1 MKRLIFC
8 LAASALL
15 LSACS
20 GQRVLMPT
28 PNVYQGSDAKTLFT
42 GLPENLRSNEIDL
55 LYVTDRVPETDENG
69 QFAYGYGR
77 SYSLAFG
84 SARIA
89 LQPDMPWEEL
99 QRASLMEQRD
109 PEITLHL
116 TGIEEIGRFPE
127 TPYLVR
133 RIDGILELEAKT
145 AREIAEATELMEA
158 TLAKRLA
165 DSPRNEI
172 VLFVHGFNN
181 DFEYAAGTAAEL
193 WHFLGREHVQ
203 VLYTWPAGRGGAR
216 GYNYDRE
223 SGEFT
228 VYHLKRTI
236 ERLATTPGVEKL
248 HLVAH
253 SRGTDV
259 LTTAVRELIFEY
271 RDTGRATAPL
281 LNIENVIL
289 AAPDLDLDVTLQRLA
304 SDHLNEDVGD
314 VVFYTFSEDKAIGF
328 SSKLFRSKRRMGQL
342 NVGDVAE
349 HRKGALAA
357 VEGLAFIDLEEAPD
371 SLGHGYFHGSPEASS
386 DLIMTIRYGLKPGG
400 ENGRPLKPLGPVFW
414 RIEKGYPFAIQGD

>member
-1 MKRLIFC
+1 MTRLISC
-8 LAASALL
+8 LVASIMA

-20 GQRVLMPT
+20 SQRALMPV
-28 PNVYQGSDAKTLFT
+28 PNVYQGDNAKPLFSE
-42 GLPENLRSNEIDL
+42 LPESLRSNEIDL
-55 LYVTDRVPETDENG
+55 LYVTDRLPERDENA
-69 QFAYGYGR
+69 QFTYGYGR

-84 SARIA
+84 SVRIA
-89 LQPDMPWEEL
+89 LDPEMSWDEL
-99 QRASLMEQRD
+99 ERISLMEERD
-109 PEITLHL
+109 PEITLCL
-116 TGIEEIGRFPE
+116 AGIEEIGRFPE
-127 TPYLVR
+127 TPYAAR
-133 RIDGILELEAKT
+133 RINGLLELQPET
-145 AREIAEATELMEA
+145 ARGIAEASELMEVTVA
-158 TLAKRLA
+158 ERLA
-165 DSPRNEI
+165 TSPKNEI

-236 ERLATTPGVEKL
+236 ERLAMIPGVEKL

-259 LTTAVRELIFEY
+259 LTSAVRELIFEY
-271 RDTGRATAPL
+271 RNSNVASRPL
-281 LNIENVIL
+281 LNIENIVL

-328 SSKLFRSKRRMGQL
+328 SSILFRSKRRMGQL
-342 NVGDVAE
+342 NIDDVAD
-349 HRKGALAA
+349 HRKGALAD
-357 VEGLAFIDLEEAPD
+357 VQGLAFVDLEEAPD
-371 SLGHGYFHGSPEASS
+371 SLGHGYFHASPEASS
-386 DLIMTIRYGLKPGG
+386 DLIMTIRYGMKPGE
-400 ENGRPLKPLGPVFW
+400 ENGRPLTSIGMVFW
-414 RIEKGYPFAIQGD
+414 RMYKGYPHAENRN

>member
-1 MKRLIFC
+1 MTRLIIC
-8 LAASALL
+8 LAASILV

-20 GQRVLMPT
+20 SQRVLMPA
-28 PNVYQGSDAKTLFT
+28 PNVYQGSDAKSLFT
-42 GLPENLRSNEIDL
+42 ELPDSLRSNEIDL
-55 LYVTDRVPETDENG
+55 LYVTDRLPETGEDG
-69 QFAYGYGR
+69 RFMYGYGR

-84 SARIA
+84 STRIA
-89 LQPDMPWEEL
+89 LEPDMSWDEL
-99 QRASLMEQRD
+99 ERVSLMEERD
-109 PEITLHL
+109 PRITLRL
-116 TGIEEIGRFPE
+116 TDIEEIGRFPD
-127 TPYLVR
+127 TPYAAR
-133 RIDGILELEAKT
+133 RINGLLELQPET
-145 AREIAEATELMEA
+145 ARAISEASDLMEA
-158 TLAKRLA
+158 TVAERLA
-165 DSPRNEI
+165 VSPKNEI

-236 ERLATTPGVEKL
+236 ERLATIPGVEKL

-259 LTTAVRELIFEY
+259 LTSAVRELIFEY
-271 RDTGRATAPL
+271 RNTGESAGPI
-281 LNIENVIL
+281 LNIENILL

-304 SDHLNEDVGD
+304 ADHLNEDVGD
-314 VVFYTFSEDKAIGF
+314 VVFYTFSDDKAIGF
-328 SSKLFRSKRRMGQL
+328 SSKLFRSKRRMGQV
-342 NVGDVAE
+342 NISDVAD
-349 HRKGALAA
+349 HRKDALAN

-371 SLGHGYFHGSPEASS
+371 SLGHGYFHASPEASS
-386 DLIMTIRYGLKPGG
+386 DLIMTIRYGLKPGA
-400 ENGRPLKPLGPVFW
+400 ENGRPLTPLGLLFW
-414 RIEKGYPFAIQGD
+414 RMSEGYPFVPENN